1 MNWVCVHL
9 ALNPGDADL
18 VRSRLEAAGFVVDV
32 AGELPALSTAG
43 GVNAVGGIKI
53 SVPKEVAEDARALLD
68 ADH

>member
-18 VRSRLEAAGFVVDV
+18 VRSRLESAGFSVDV
-32 AGELPALSTAG
+32 SGELPALSIAG
-43 GVNAVGGIKI
+43 GANAVGGIKI
-53 SVPKEVAEDARALLD
+53 SVPKEAAGDARELLA